1 MKCIHGANFNILFPV
16 FFSYFQVKVR
26 GTTARILYMRDKLD
40 EEDVL
45 KIYVEYKTY
54 ICKSR
59 SREDD
64 FSSKC
69 RCRRA
74 TDNDFPAF
82 ITSHGKLRMG
92 FMTRQTNSNYSF
104 ILYTYNR

>member
-1 MKCIHGANFNILFPV
+1 MGRTLTFYFLF
-16 FFSYFQVKVR
+16 FFSYFQVKIR
-26 GTTARILYMRDKLD
+26 GTTAIILYLRDTLD
-40 EEDVL
+40 EEDAL

-64 FSSKC
+64 FSSKF

-82 ITSHGKLRMG
+82 VTSHGKLRMG
-92 FMTRQTNSNYSF
+92 IMTRQTNSNYSF